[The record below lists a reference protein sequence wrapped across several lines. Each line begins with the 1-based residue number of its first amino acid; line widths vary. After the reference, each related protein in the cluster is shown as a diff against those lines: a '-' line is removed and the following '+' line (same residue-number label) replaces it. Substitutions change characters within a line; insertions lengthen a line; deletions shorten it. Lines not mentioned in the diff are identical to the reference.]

1 MSGWT
6 IGRRLFRRGVA
17 VVALV
22 AMVVGCTTTRQVS
35 PTDGVGLAAEVAP
48 EDRVRIV
55 TTDGREL
62 AFAVVA
68 VEADALVGADVR
80 VERHEIAELEVTSYS
95 PARTAGLVGGTGLT
109 VAAIALIVFL
119 AVAPALILAAGA
131 P

>member
-1 MSGWT
+1 MTGEAAEWWCC
-6 IGRRLFRRGVA
+6 RRGIAA
-17 VVALV
+17 VVLV
-22 AMVVGCTTTRQVS
+22 AMVVGCTTTRQVN
-35 PTDGVGLAAEVAP
+35 PGDGVGLAAEVAP